1 MQYDLEKL
9 RKLALRM
16 LPRAQKN
23 LKKHGS
29 LTPVG
34 LAYDPRGFVHAFTL
48 VWANVVEKRKAQRN
62 FQLELLKLDAFAAVI
77 ISETWAKFADDG
89 PIDLSDQSVSVRDM
103 PRRRN
108 ATLVEA
114 GSSFGRVVI
123 VQTFRKIKAR
133 KFSFDMLREF
143 STEMVDLTSE
153 FLDADWPVHG
163 DRNQTLH

>member
-1 MQYDLEKL
+1 MQYDVDEL

-34 LAYDPRGFVHAFTL
+34 LAYDSRGFLHTFTL
-48 VWANVVEKRKAQRN
+48 VWADVAAKRKAQRN
-62 FQLELLKLDAFAAVI
+62 FQLELLRLNAFAAVI

-89 PIDLSDQSVSVRDM
+89 PIDLSDQSLSVRDM

-114 GSSFGRVVI
+114 GSSFG
-123 VQTFRKIKAR
+123 
-133 KFSFDMLREF
+133 
-143 STEMVDLTSE
+143 
-153 FLDADWPVHG
+153 
-163 DRNQTLH
+163 